1 MSISWLC
8 YYVIATRYY
17 HLGNWMKGIWIS
29 LNYSLQ
35 LHANLQYSK
44 VKSMKNKNQNEEE
57 KPNYV
62 DMEQTAFKMTYQKQ
76 E

>member
-1 MSISWLC
+1 
-8 YYVIATRYY
+8 
-17 HLGNWMKGIWIS
+17 MKGIWIS

>member
-1 MSISWLC
+1 MDCINVKIRD
-8 YYVIATRYY
+8 VILSALGETRGRAHAT
-17 HLGNWMKGIWIS
+17 S
-29 LNYSLQ
+29 VNYSLQ